1 MIGRHFRFWETLFSA
16 ATLSF
21 EGIFPFISNDAVGYR
36 WQQKIDGKAVTVCGS
51 FMRQISFTKVESWA
65 WIEPQLFLRLK
76 QLQKSVPVF
85 EISFDLTV
93 DIIEHI
99 PFTLTVTLSSLAQS
113 GALNARDLSNTQ
125 LGGIVFL
132 FSTLIA
138 ISKGGYHLL
147 VCRSMLLGP
156 ICQIHNEQVHLGLQV
171 P

>member
-1 MIGRHFRFWETLFSA
+1 M
-16 ATLSF
+16 
-21 EGIFPFISNDAVGYR
+21 
-36 WQQKIDGKAVTVCGS
+36 
-51 FMRQISFTKVESWA
+51 
-65 WIEPQLFLRLK
+65 LRLK
-76 QLQKSVPVF
+76 KLQKSVPVF
-85 EISFDLTV
+85 EISFELTV
-93 DIIEHI
+93 DTIENI
-99 PFTLTVTLSSLAQS
+99 PFTLTVKLSSLAQS
-113 GALNARDLSNTQ
+113 GALNTRDLSKTQ